1 MHYREMIPVPPP
13 VPSRPTL
20 MEQVRAYSEKV
31 CKNLTFWWRFNKE
44 SVYGGIAVCVFL
56 MVFLAGCYGV
66 ASDAITLGPCCS
78 TNSHHHFH
86 RSFRSSRRF
95 RRR

>member
-1 MHYREMIPVPPP
+1 MHYRKMIPVPPP

-20 MEQVRAYSEKV
+20 MEQIWAYSEKV
-31 CKNLTFWWRFNKE
+31 RKNMAFWWRFNNE

-56 MVFLAGCYGV
+56 MVFLVGCYGI
-66 ASDAITLGPCCS
+66 ASDAITFGPCCS